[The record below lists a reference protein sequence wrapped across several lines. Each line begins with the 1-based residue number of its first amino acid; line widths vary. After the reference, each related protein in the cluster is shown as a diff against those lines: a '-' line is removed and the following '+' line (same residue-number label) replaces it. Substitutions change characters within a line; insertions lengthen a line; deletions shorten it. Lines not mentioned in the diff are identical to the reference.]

1 MKSLIITYDKFQ
13 DHEVVY
19 PYYRLTEE
27 GEVSLMAHT
36 AGKIF
41 GILGT
46 NMTSD
51 FSTNGINDT
60 FLDYYDLLVLPG
72 GVKAMEKL
80 RQEKQVIRFISEWNK
95 LGKVIVALTTDKE
108 IKKVIA
114 CTCSGAQLLI
124 SAKVVAGRKISAYY
138 AMEDDVTNAG
148 AIYSRDPV
156 VVDGN
161 IVTSP
166 HYDFMG
172 PWLKTAI
179 NMVKNA

>member
-27 GEVSLMAHT
+27 GEVDIMSHAI
-36 AGKIF
+36 GRIY

-46 NMTSD
+46 NMNSD
-51 FSTNGINDT
+51 YTTKELNENLLT
-60 FLDYYDLLVLPG
+60 EYDLLVLPG

-80 RQEKQVIRFISEWNK
+80 RQEKNVIEFISQWNAM
-95 LGKVIVALTTDKE
+95 G
-108 IKKVIA
+108 KVIA

-124 SAKVVAGRKISAYY
+124 SAKVVKDRKISAYY

-148 AIYSRDPV
+148 AIYSPEPV
-156 VVDGN
+156 VIDSN

-172 PWLKTAI
+172 PWLRTAI
-179 NMVKNA
+179 DMVKNGQTSRNS

>member
-95 LGKVIVALTTDKE
+95 LGKVI
-108 IKKVIA
+108 A

-179 NMVKNA
+179 DMVKNV

>member
-27 GEVSLMAHT
+27 GNVSIMAHT

-46 NMTSD
+46 NMNSQYSTHALNDLFLTD
-51 FSTNGINDT
+51 F
-60 FLDYYDLLVLPG
+60 DLLVLPG

-80 RQEKQVIRFISEWNK
+80 RQEKNVIRFISEWNK
-95 LGKVIVALTTDKE
+95 LGKI
-108 IKKVIA
+108 IA

-124 SAKVVAGRKISAYY
+124 SAKVVKDRTISAYY
-138 AMEDDVTNAG
+138 AMEDDVINAG
-148 AIYSRDPV
+148 AKYSRDPV

-172 PWLKTAI
+172 PWLRTAI
-179 NMVKNA
+179 DMVKKCDKKLY

>member
-51 FSTNGINDT
+51 FSTNAINDS

-80 RQEKQVIRFISEWNK
+80 RQEKQIINFITEWNEK
-95 LGKVIVALTTDKE
+95 S
-108 IKKVIA
+108 KVIA

-166 HYDFMG
+166 HYDHMG
-172 PWLKTAI
+172 IWLKTAI
-179 NMVKNA
+179 DMVKNV

>member
-51 FSTNGINDT
+51 FSTNAINDS

-80 RQEKQVIRFISEWNK
+80 RQEKQIINFITKWNEK
-95 LGKVIVALTTDKE
+95 G
-108 IKKVIA
+108 KVIA

-124 SAKVVAGRKISAYY
+124 SAKVVAGRNISAYY

-148 AIYSRDPV
+148 ATYVNKPV

-166 HYDFMG
+166 HYDHMG
-172 PWLKTAI
+172 IWLKTAI
-179 NMVKNA
+179 DMVKNGQ

>member
-51 FSTNGINDT
+51 FSTNAINDS

-80 RQEKQVIRFISEWNK
+80 RQEKQIINFITEWNEK
-95 LGKVIVALTTDKE
+95 S
-108 IKKVIA
+108 KVIA

-166 HYDFMG
+166 HYDHMG
-172 PWLKTAI
+172 IWLKTAI
-179 NMVKNA
+179 NMVKNV

>member
-27 GEVSLMAHT
+27 GGVSLMAHT

-95 LGKVIVALTTDKE
+95 LG
-108 IKKVIA
+108 KVIA

>member
-1 MKSLIITYDKFQ
+1 MNSLIITYDKFQ

-27 GEVSLMAHT
+27 GGVDIMAHT

-46 NMTSD
+46 NMMSN
-51 FSTNGINDT
+51 FSTEALSFS
-60 FLDYYDLLVLPG
+60 FLDSYDLLVLPG

-80 RQEKQVIRFISEWNK
+80 RQEKNVINFITEWNEK
-95 LGKVIVALTTDKE
+95 G
-108 IKKVIA
+108 KVIA

-124 SAKVVAGRKISAYY
+124 SAKVVAGRKITAYY

-179 NMVKNA
+179 DMVKNV

>member
-51 FSTNGINDT
+51 FSTNGINDS

-80 RQEKQVIRFISEWNK
+80 RQEKQIINFITEWNEK
-95 LGKVIVALTTDKE
+95 S
-108 IKKVIA
+108 KVIA

-166 HYDFMG
+166 HYDHMG
-172 PWLKTAI
+172 IWLKTAI
-179 NMVKNA
+179 DMVKNV

>member
-95 LGKVIVALTTDKE
+95 LGKVI
-108 IKKVIA
+108 A

-148 AIYSRDPV
+148 AIYSRDSV

>member
-51 FSTNGINDT
+51 FSTNEINDT

-95 LGKVIVALTTDKE
+95 LG
-108 IKKVIA
+108 KVIA

>member
-95 LGKVIVALTTDKE
+95 LGKVI
-108 IKKVIA
+108 A

-179 NMVKNA
+179 DMVKNA

>member
-51 FSTNGINDT
+51 FSTNAINDS

-80 RQEKQVIRFISEWNK
+80 RQEKNVINFITKW
-95 LGKVIVALTTDKE
+95 TW
-108 IKKVIA
+108 
-114 CTCSGAQLLI
+114 SGAQLLI
-124 SAKVVAGRKISAYY
+124 SAKVVAGRKMSAYY

-166 HYDFMG
+166 HYDHMG
-172 PWLKTAI
+172 IWLKTAI
-179 NMVKNA
+179 NMVKNV

>member
-95 LGKVIVALTTDKE
+95 LGKVI
-108 IKKVIA
+108 A

>member
-27 GEVSLMAHT
+27 GSVDIMAHT

-46 NMTSD
+46 NMTSN
-51 FSTNGINDT
+51 FSTQALNDS
-60 FLDYYDLLVLPG
+60 FLDGYDLLVLPG

-80 RQEKQVIRFISEWNK
+80 RQEKNVINFITKWNEK
-95 LGKVIVALTTDKE
+95 A
-108 IKKVIA
+108 KVIA

-124 SAKVVAGRKISAYY
+124 SAKVVAGRKITAYY

-179 NMVKNA
+179 DMVKNV

>member
-27 GEVSLMAHT
+27 GNVSIMAHT

-46 NMTSD
+46 NMNSEYSVQVLND
-51 FSTNGINDT
+51 FFLND
-60 FLDYYDLLVLPG
+60 FDLLVLPG

-80 RQEKQVIRFISEWNK
+80 RQEKRVIQFISDWNQK
-95 LGKVIVALTTDKE
+95 G
-108 IKKVIA
+108 KVIA

-138 AMEDDVTNAG
+138 AMEDDVINAG

-179 NMVKNA
+179 DMVKNA